1 MADYAKQPRR
11 KYCQFCKDDVEYIDY
26 KDIQMLRKYVT
37 DRGKIKPRRGGR
49 EARPRDGSHAVCRPR
64 CQRPWRS
71 PQPLSE
77 GRTTMKVILLK
88 ELQGKGGEGDVIDV
102 NRGFANNFLLTQGY
116 AVKATPGNLKQL
128 EERKKNIAKREE
140 TRIADANALAEKLND
155 ATVRIIAQ
163 VGEEGVLFGSVTA
176 PLVAD
181 AIAEQLDIEIDRRRV
196 ELGKPIKMAGTYQVP
211 VSLYRDIKGT
221 VTVVVAG
228 ESEAEEAI
236 EAIEE
241 AIGIAES
248 PADETVEVD
257 GQIAEDGTVEVEVT
271 ETEE

>member
-1 MADYAKQPRR
+1 
-11 KYCQFCKDDVEYIDY
+11 
-26 KDIQMLRKYVT
+26 
-37 DRGKIKPRRGGR
+37 
-49 EARPRDGSHAVCRPR
+49 
-64 CQRPWRS
+64 
-71 PQPLSE
+71 
-77 GRTTMKVILLK
+77 MKVILLK

-155 ATVRIIAQ
+155 ATVRVIAQ

-176 PLVAD
+176 PLVAG

-196 ELGKPIKMAGTYQVP
+196 ELGKPIKMTGTYHVP

-236 EAIEE
+236 DAIEE
-241 AIGIAES
+241 AIDIAET
-248 PADETVEVD
+248 PADEMVEVD
-257 GQIAEDGTVEVEVT
+257 GEVAADGTVEVEVT

>member
-1 MADYAKQPRR
+1 
-11 KYCQFCKDDVEYIDY
+11 
-26 KDIQMLRKYVT
+26 
-37 DRGKIKPRRGGR
+37 
-49 EARPRDGSHAVCRPR
+49 
-64 CQRPWRS
+64 
-71 PQPLSE
+71 
-77 GRTTMKVILLK
+77 MKVILLK

-155 ATVRIIAQ
+155 ATVRVIAQ

-181 AIAEQLDIEIDRRRV
+181 AIAEQLDI
-196 ELGKPIKMAGTYQVP
+196 
-211 VSLYRDIKGT
+211 
-221 VTVVVAG
+221 
-228 ESEAEEAI
+228 AET
-236 EAIEE
+236 
-241 AIGIAES
+241 
-248 PADETVEVD
+248 PADEMVEVD
-257 GQIAEDGTVEVEVT
+257 GEVAADGTVEVEVT